1 MLLNYHNSTTG
12 EFIRQIPTPGFVR
25 VSNRRISLP
34 AVPDD
39 MAYLNLLGL
48 YAVSE
53 PATPEY
59 NPLCEN
65 LQYGQYQVENGVST
79 RTVSVVPIDLSTAKN
94 NYYNAITSAYD
105 EAKNTPVMT
114 TSGVPL
120 GITEANQIDWLKGK
134 AKSDRKP
141 SDLIPVRGTDRIT
154 RQTDSATFLALFDEL
169 QVAVQTLMQKKWD
182 LDDLVTAAVSVSEL
196 KTITGFDNEIIT
208 A

>member
-1 MLLNYHNSTTG
+1 MILNYHDNTTG
-12 EFIRQIPTPGFVR
+12 EFISQIPTPGFVR

-39 MAYLNLLGL
+39 MAYLNSLGL

-53 PATPEY
+53 PAEPEY
-59 NPLCEN
+59 NPLCETP
-65 LQYGQYQVENGVST
+65 QYGLYQVSDGVST
-79 RTVSVVPIDLSTAKN
+79 RAVSVIPIDLSTAKN

-105 EAKNTPVMT
+105 EAKNTPVVT
-114 TSGVPL
+114 TTGVPL

-134 AKSDRKP
+134 AKADRKP
-141 SDLIPVRGTDRIT
+141 SDLIPVRGADKIT
-154 RQTDSATFLALFDEL
+154 RQIDSATFLALFDEL

-182 LDDLVTAAVSVSEL
+182 IEDLVTAAVSVNDL